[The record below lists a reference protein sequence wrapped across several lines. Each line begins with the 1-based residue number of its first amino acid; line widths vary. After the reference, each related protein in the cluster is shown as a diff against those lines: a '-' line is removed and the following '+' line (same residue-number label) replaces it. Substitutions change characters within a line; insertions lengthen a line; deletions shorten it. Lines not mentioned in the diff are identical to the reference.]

1 MPILRQITAQPAMSD
16 DHLLNDVRAGKPEAF
31 ARLVDEHQVAV
42 RWQISRLVSEE
53 HLVDDLAQE
62 VFVELFRTL
71 RQPNRPIQSLGA
83 WLTGVARHKAVD
95 HLRRNSKKPL
105 PLSQLAAEPAFA
117 VATMTGLERLAGRD
131 SAQRELTALE
141 HCLALLQPGH
151 RELID
156 EFYQQG
162 KSSELI
168 AARLGKG
175 SGGVRMMLTRIR
187 QALGRCIRKQLEKW
201 T

>member
-1 MPILRQITAQPAMSD
+1 MND
-16 DHLLNDVRAGKPEAF
+16 DQLLQDVRAGKADAF
-31 ARLVDEHQVAV
+31 ARLVAQHQVAV
-42 RWQISRLVSEE
+42 RWQISRLVSEDS
-53 HLVDDLAQE
+53 LVDDLAQD

-71 RQPNRPIQSLGA
+71 RRPDRAIQSLGA

-95 HLRRNSKKPL
+95 HLRRHSITPL
-105 PLSQLAAEPAFA
+105 SLSQLAAEPGFSA
-117 VATMTGLERLAGRD
+117 ATATGLERLAGRD
-131 SAQRELTALE
+131 AAQRELTALE

-156 EFYQQG
+156 EFYRQG

-187 QALGRCIRKQLEKW
+187 QALGKCIRKQLEKLK
-201 T
+201 